1 MKKEKTL
8 NLTITQRKLM
18 TEITNVLPT
27 TTFGIIEEMLD
38 FREKL
43 EIAGP
48 QEPETQSFN
57 ISNELFYTI
66 YSGMNKIQ
74 GVIPT
79 KENLEIWKLMKAE
92 ANKDG

>member
-8 NLTITQRKLM
+8 KLTIPQRKLM
-18 TEITNVLPT
+18 FEITNVLPT
-27 TTFGIIEEMLD
+27 STFGILEEMFD

-48 QEPETQSFN
+48 QDSETKSFK
-57 ISNELFYTI
+57 ISNQLFFTI
-66 YSGMNKIQ
+66 YSGMNQIQ

-79 KENLEIWKLMKAE
+79 KENLDIWKLMKSE
-92 ANKDG
+92 ADKDG